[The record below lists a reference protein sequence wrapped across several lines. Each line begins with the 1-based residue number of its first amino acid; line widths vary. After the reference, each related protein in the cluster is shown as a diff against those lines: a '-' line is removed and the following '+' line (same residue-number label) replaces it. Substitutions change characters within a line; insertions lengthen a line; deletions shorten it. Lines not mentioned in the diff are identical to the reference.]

1 LIACARSIWT
11 DAVEPPARIKEWED
25 RAIMAR
31 RFLGATTA
39 IAWLASVVVLVACAV
54 QLVDP
59 YDEVIDNGLMSFN
72 QDFLQF
78 MAGIEANVPRED
90 ASYASNVSFYNEQQA
105 TIATL
110 VQRAKASD
118 PGGSCTGT
126 AVTQGAVQRVDA
138 IVLPGDAKTDRPPP
152 TGSCTTILLT
162 QIQEQLTDTACFHQ
176 AIYGQTSTECEAR
189 GFTASI
195 AQSLQNAPRA
205 TKQTL
210 LGEVESAVTDSV
222 TAAMTFELAEKQG
235 VN

>member
-1 LIACARSIWT
+1 
-11 DAVEPPARIKEWED
+11 
-25 RAIMAR
+25 MAR
-31 RFLGATTA
+31 RVLGKATA
-39 IAWLASVVVLVACAV
+39 CGGLASALFLAACAV

-78 MAGIEANVPRED
+78 MAGIEENVPSED
-90 ASYASNVSFYNEQQA
+90 ASYASNTSFYNQQQA
-105 TIATL
+105 AIATL
-110 VQRAKASD
+110 VQRARASD
-118 PGGSCTGT
+118 PGGSCTGM
-126 AVTQGAVQRVDA
+126 AVTQGAVQRVDS
-138 IVLPGDAKTDRPPP
+138 IVLPGEPKTEQPPA

-176 AIYGQTSTECEAR
+176 AIYGQTSTDCEAR

-210 LGEVESAVTDSV
+210 LGQVESAVTASV
-222 TAAMTFELAEKQG
+222 TAAMTFELAKKQG

>member
-1 LIACARSIWT
+1 M
-11 DAVEPPARIKEWED
+11 E
-25 RAIMAR
+25 R
-31 RFLGATTA
+31 RFLGRANTTG
-39 IAWLASVVVLVACAV
+39 WLASAVLLAACAV

-78 MAGIEANVPRED
+78 MAGIEENVPSED
-90 ASYASNVSFYNEQQA
+90 ASYASNTSFYNQQQA
-105 TIATL
+105 AIATL
-110 VQRAKASD
+110 VQRARASD

-126 AVTQGAVQRVDA
+126 AVTQGAVQRVDS
-138 IVLPGDAKTDRPPP
+138 IVLPSDAKTEQPPP
-152 TGSCTTILLT
+152 AGSCTTILLT

-176 AIYGQTSTECEAR
+176 AIYGQTSTDCEAR

-210 LGEVESAVTDSV
+210 LGQVESAVTASV
-222 TAAMTFELAEKQG
+222 TAAMTFELAKKQG

>member
-1 LIACARSIWT
+1 
-11 DAVEPPARIKEWED
+11 
-25 RAIMAR
+25 MAR
-31 RFLGATTA
+31 RFLGVTTA
-39 IAWLASVVVLVACAV
+39 IAWLASAVLLAACAV

-78 MAGIEANVPRED
+78 MAGIEENVPSED
-90 ASYASNVSFYNEQQA
+90 ASYASNVSFYNQQQA
-105 TIATL
+105 AIATL

-118 PGGSCTGT
+118 PGGSCTAT
-126 AVTQGAVQRVDA
+126 AATQGAVQRVDS
-138 IVLPGDAKTDRPPP
+138 IVLPEDAETEQPPP

-176 AIYGQTSTECEAR
+176 AIYGQTSTECEAC

-210 LGEVESAVTDSV
+210 LQQVESAVTASV
-222 TAAMTFELAEKQG
+222 TAAMTFELAKKQDS
-235 VN
+235 N

>member
-1 LIACARSIWT
+1 MTCQSLG
-11 DAVEPPARIKEWED
+11 
-25 RAIMAR
+25 RAK
-31 RFLGATTA
+31 ATG
-39 IAWLASVVVLVACAV
+39 WLASALVLAACAV

-78 MAGIEANVPRED
+78 MAGIEENVPSED

-105 TIATL
+105 AIATL

-118 PGGSCTGT
+118 PGGSCSGT
-126 AVTQGAVQRVDA
+126 AATLGAVQRVDA
-138 IVLPGDAKTDRPPP
+138 LVLPEQARTDQAAP

-176 AIYGQTSTECEAR
+176 AIYGQTSTDCEAR
-189 GFTASI
+189 GFSASI
-195 AQSLQNAPRA
+195 AQSLQNAPRS

-210 LGEVESAVTDSV
+210 LGQVESAVTASV
-222 TAAMTFELAEKQG
+222 TAAMTFELAKKPDD
-235 VN
+235 N

>member
-1 LIACARSIWT
+1 M
-11 DAVEPPARIKEWED
+11 E
-25 RAIMAR
+25 R
-31 RFLGATTA
+31 RFPGRAKATG
-39 IAWLASVVVLVACAV
+39 WLASAVFLAACAV

-78 MAGIEANVPRED
+78 MAGIEENVPSED
-90 ASYASNVSFYNEQQA
+90 ASYASNTSFYNQQQA
-105 TIATL
+105 AIATL

-126 AVTQGAVQRVDA
+126 AVTQGVVQRVDS
-138 IVLPGDAKTDRPPP
+138 IVLPGDAKTEQPPP

-189 GFTASI
+189 GFTASV
-195 AQSLQNAPRA
+195 AQSLQNAPRS
-205 TKQTL
+205 TKQML
-210 LGEVESAVTDSV
+210 LGQVESAVTASV
-222 TAAMTFELAEKQG
+222 TAAMTFELAKKQG